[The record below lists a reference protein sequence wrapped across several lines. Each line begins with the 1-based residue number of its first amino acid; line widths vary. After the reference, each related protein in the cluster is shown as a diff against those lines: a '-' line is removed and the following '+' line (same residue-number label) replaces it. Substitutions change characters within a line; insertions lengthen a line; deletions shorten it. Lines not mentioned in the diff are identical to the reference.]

1 MIDLYDSI
9 IPRFLQPLSSLKM
22 GVVDAYYFLRR
33 DGAFVF
39 TEGYLHPEGGSMGKV
54 MLFPD
59 PKGDTDIFGR
69 KFRSS
74 YKKVVDG
81 ELVLIP
87 HPEQLQIQFELTPGL
102 DPLRPRPVFEEF
114 HIEFPLSDFSGVFE
128 HHHSLRT
135 AMEMY
140 PPVKDSINDICLNF
154 DVPLS
159 RLGCTG
165 STCYGKFE
173 HPGDDIDLVWYGTIA
188 ENKKILAQ
196 IRQVTRDPRNR
207 VFEFGRWWPIRFFWK
222 KMMICSF
229 FNYRLEE
236 EIPLR
241 GCRMTLLEEDVKG
254 VGMVD
259 DDTHTI
265 YMPSILRLSHLFLN
279 GKKYRDLNLV
289 IYDGSLRG
297 EYFTGDYL
305 KFIARRV
312 LIEKEGREEE
322 ALLVTLRDQITK
334 ED

>member
-1 MIDLYDSI
+1 MNDLYEQMIS
-9 IPRFLQPLSSLKM
+9 RFLQPLSSLEM
-22 GVVDAYYFLRR
+22 GVGDAYYFLRQ

-39 TEGYLHPEGGSMGKV
+39 TEGYLHPQGGLMGKV
-54 MLFPD
+54 MLSPD
-59 PKGDTDIFGR
+59 PAGDTDIFGR

-87 HPEQLQIQFELTPGL
+87 HPEQLRLQFELSPGL
-102 DPLRPRPVFEEF
+102 DPSRPRPVYEEY
-114 HIEFPLSDFSGVFE
+114 HVEFPLSDFSGVFE
-128 HHHSLRT
+128 HRHSLRT
-135 AMEMY
+135 AMEIY
-140 PPVKDSINDICLNF
+140 PTVKNSIDDIRAGF

-173 HPGDDIDLVWYGTIA
+173 DPDDDIDLVWYGTLA
-188 ENKKILAQ
+188 ENREVLAKIREL
-196 IRQVTRDPRNR
+196 TRDPRNR
-207 VFEFGRWWPIRFFWK
+207 VFEFGRWWPIRFYWK

-241 GCRMTLLEEDVKG
+241 DCRIKVLEEDVKG

-259 DDTHTI
+259 DDTHSI
-265 YMPSILRLSHLFLN
+265 YMPSIVRLSHLLLN
-279 GKKYRDLNLV
+279 GKKSPDLNLV

-297 EYFTGDYL
+297 EYFNGDYL
-305 KFIARRV
+305 KFVARRI
-312 LIEKEGREEE
+312 LIEKGGSEEE
-322 ALLVTLRDQITK
+322 ALLVTLSDQINK
-334 ED
+334 EN

>member
-1 MIDLYDSI
+1 MNDLYEKI
-9 IPRFLQPLSSLKM
+9 IPRYLQPLSSLEM
-22 GVVDAYYFLRR
+22 GVGDAYYFLRN

-39 TEGYLHPEGGSMGKV
+39 TEGYLHPEGGVTGKV
-54 MLFPD
+54 MLSPD
-59 PKGDTDIFGR
+59 PAGDTEIFGR

-81 ELVLIP
+81 ELILIP
-87 HPEQLQIQFELTPGL
+87 HPEQMRLQFELTPSL
-102 DPLRPRPVFEEF
+102 DPSAPRPVYEEY
-114 HIEFPLSDFSGVFE
+114 HVEFPLSDFQGVFE
-128 HHHSLRT
+128 HRHSLRT

-140 PPVKDSINDICLNF
+140 PLVKDSIEDISAGF

-173 HPGDDIDLVWYGTIA
+173 APDDDVDLVWYGSIE
-188 ENKKILAQ
+188 ENRKVLAR
-196 IRQVTRDPRNR
+196 IRELTRDPRNR
-207 VFEFGRWWPIRFFWK
+207 VFEFGRWWPIRFYWK

-229 FNYRLEE
+229 FNYRVEE

-241 GCRMTLLEEDVKG
+241 KCRMKALEEDVKG

-259 DDTHTI
+259 NDTHSV
-265 YMPSILRLSHLFLN
+265 YMPSIVKLSHLLLN

-297 EYFTGDYL
+297 EYYCGDYL
-305 KFIARRV
+305 KFVARRV
-312 LIEKEGREEE
+312 LIERERGEEE
-322 ALLVTLRDQITK
+322 ALLVTLSDQIEK
-334 ED
+334 EE

>member
-1 MIDLYDSI
+1 MNDLYDEI
-9 IPRFLQPLSSLKM
+9 IPRFLQPVSSLEL
-22 GVVDAYYFLRR
+22 GVGDAFYFLRR

-39 TEGYLHPEGGSMGKV
+39 TEGYLHPEGGLMGKV
-54 MLFPD
+54 MLSPD
-59 PKGDTDIFGR
+59 PRGDTDIFGR

-81 ELVLIP
+81 ELILIP
-87 HPEQLQIQFELTPGL
+87 HPEQMRLQFELTPSL
-102 DPLRPRPVFEEF
+102 VPSAPRPVYEEF
-114 HIEFPLSDFSGVFE
+114 HVEFPLSDFLGVFE
-128 HHHSLRT
+128 HHHSLRA

-140 PPVKDSINDICLNF
+140 PLIKSTIDDVRAGF
-154 DVPLS
+154 DVPLA

-173 HPGDDIDLVWYGTIA
+173 EPDDDIDLVWYGSIE
-188 ENKKILAQ
+188 ENRKVLAQ
-196 IRQVTRDPRNR
+196 IKELTRDPRNR
-207 VFEFGRWWPIRFFWK
+207 VFEFGRWWPIRFYWK

-241 GCRMTLLEEDVKG
+241 NCRMIVLEEDVKG

-259 DDTHTI
+259 DDTHSI
-265 YMPSILRLSHLFLN
+265 YMPSIVKLSHLLLN
-279 GKKYRDLNLV
+279 GKKYRDLRLV
-289 IYDGSLRG
+289 IYDGALRG

-305 KFIARRV
+305 KFVARRV
-312 LIEKEGREEE
+312 LIEKAAGEEE
-322 ALLVTLRDQITK
+322 ALLVTLSDQIEK

>member
-1 MIDLYDSI
+1 MNDLYEKI
-9 IPRFLQPLSSLKM
+9 IPRFLRPLSSLEL
-22 GVVDAYYFLRR
+22 GVGDAYYFLRR
-33 DGAFVF
+33 DGAFIF
-39 TEGYLHPEGGSMGKV
+39 TEGYLHPENGIMGKV
-54 MLFPD
+54 MLSPD
-59 PKGDTDIFGR
+59 PAGDTDIFGR

-74 YKKVVDG
+74 YKKVVNG

-87 HPEQLQIQFELTPGL
+87 HPEQMRLQFELTPSL
-102 DPLRPRPVFEEF
+102 DPAAPRPVYEEF
-114 HIEFPLSDFSGVFE
+114 HVEFPLSDFQGVFE
-128 HHHSLRT
+128 HRHSLRA

-140 PPVKDSINDICLNF
+140 PAVRESIEDIAAGF

-173 HPGDDIDLVWYGTIA
+173 EPDDDIDLVWYGTIG
-188 ENKKILAQ
+188 ENRKVLAR
-196 IRQVTRDPRNR
+196 IRELTRDPRNR
-207 VFEFGRWWPIRFFWK
+207 VFEFGRWWPIRFYWK

-241 GCRMTLLEEDVKG
+241 KCRMRVLEEEVKG

-259 DDTHTI
+259 DDTHSI
-265 YMPSILRLSHLFLN
+265 YMPSILKLSHLLLN

-297 EYFTGDYL
+297 EYYNGDYL
-305 KFIARRV
+305 KFVARRV
-312 LIEKEGREEE
+312 LIEKAGREEE
-322 ALLVTLRDQITK
+322 ALLVTLSDQIEK
-334 ED
+334 EE